1 MQKMPEMT
9 RLKQWQS
16 KLASGAGLFGKS
28 IRPEKITTP
37 AQDAE
42 QGSNKRSGIAYRG
55 TGRSPK
61 IWQRRWMKTEIKFYL
76 VYGLVGILIASMVR
90 TLSEPRNKINQP
102 TKEEEKWQ

>member
-1 MQKMPEMT
+1 MK
-9 RLKQWQS
+9 WQS

-37 AQDAE
+37 AKVAE
-42 QGSNKRSGIAYRG
+42 PENSKKSVTAYRG

-61 IWQRRWMKTEIKFYL
+61 TWLLPWTKTETKFYL
-76 VYGLVGILIASMVR
+76 VSGLVGILIASMVR
-90 TLSEPRNKINQP
+90 TLSEPRSNINKQP

>member
-1 MQKMPEMT
+1 MT

-28 IRPEKITTP
+28 SQPERITTP
-37 AQDAE
+37 AKDAE
-42 QGSNKRSGIAYRG
+42 QGSNRRSGIAYRG

-61 IWQRRWMKTEIKFYL
+61 TWLLPWTKTEIRFYL
-76 VYGLVGILIASMVR
+76 VSGLVGILIASMVR